1 MSTAKFGDT
10 VRIHYVGTLDDGA
23 EFDTTLGRG
32 TRWFT
37 IGEGKLIAG
46 FEQAVIGMA
55 AGEDKTVTIPAE
67 EAYGEHHEDM
77 VQEVPRSQV
86 PDGTALQIGTR
97 LQAEPGGPNTTTM
110 TVVALSDTTVT
121 FDANHP
127 LAGED
132 LTFAISLVDI
142 A

>member
-1 MSTAKFGDT
+1 MPAAKIGDT
-10 VRIHYVGTLDDGA
+10 VKIHYVGTLDDGA
-23 EFDTTLGRG
+23 EFDTTMGRDAL
-32 TRWFT
+32 WFT

-77 VQEVPRSQV
+77 VQEVARSRI
-86 PDGTALQIGTR
+86 PDGATLQIGAR
-97 LQAEPGGPNTTTM
+97 LQADPDGQNTTTM
-110 TVVALSDTTVT
+110 TVVALTDTTVT

-132 LTFAISLVDI
+132 LTFAISLVEI